1 MADVKPKMDQSE
13 RAARDLLNRKVR
25 EGVMERRTANQL
37 LKVALPFVR
46 AMLAQWRR
54 EGASPEWITGE
65 FQSRL
70 TKARQQLGTATTPA
84 TQLRAKTTIV
94 AAEMYLAIWT
104 GLQADLG
111 QFKSDRRSAR
121 AIEGKP

>member
-1 MADVKPKMDQSE
+1 MDDVKPKMDQSE

-37 LKVALPFVR
+37 LKVGLPFVR

-54 EGASPEWITGE
+54 EGTSPEWITGE
-65 FQSRL
+65 FHSRL
-70 TKARQQLGTATTPA
+70 TTARQQLDAATTPA
-84 TQLRAKTTIV
+84 AEVRAKTAIV
-94 AAEMYLAIWT
+94 AAEMYLAIWA

-111 QFKSDRRSAR
+111 QFTADRKAAR
-121 AIEGKP
+121 EIENQP